1 MATKKQ
7 PPGVGGPG
15 DGPVRRPR
23 LDRETLEANLAAIE
37 TQRIEAK
44 GQLDR
49 ERLTRVTSDLIET
62 ITSPEFI
69 ECMRV
74 ARKEA
79 DAGAGMDVAS
89 ELLSINALRR
99 AGVDIPNDFRMT
111 LGSFTARAIPSQLRK
126 DRIFRGD
133 HQKVQPFVTQGE
145 IDHLAPREF
154 YLVVGVR

>member
-7 PPGVGGPG
+7 PPGGGGPG
-15 DGPVRRPR
+15 AGPVRRPR

-69 ECMRV
+69 ENMRV

-111 LGSFTARAIPSQLRK
+111 SRVFEDKSDGFRLEIKDLGDIGGPLSWGACGGAGGLTFCGCGGFST
-126 DRIFRGD
+126 
-133 HQKVQPFVTQGE
+133 
-145 IDHLAPREF
+145 
-154 YLVVGVR
+154 